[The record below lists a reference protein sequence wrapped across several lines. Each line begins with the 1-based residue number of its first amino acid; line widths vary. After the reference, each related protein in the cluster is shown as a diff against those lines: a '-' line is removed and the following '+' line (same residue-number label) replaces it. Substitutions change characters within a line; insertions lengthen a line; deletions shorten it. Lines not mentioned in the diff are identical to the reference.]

1 MIRIPAT
8 VERRRH
14 HSAKQQPELD
24 GQPAAQSTMF
34 GFGGPPSPVAATPAG
49 EPDAKNGAPRIV
61 VGVDGS
67 PASVDALRWA
77 ARQADLTG
85 AAVEAVISWDYPS
98 TSGMEFGSLDI
109 DWAGNARAALVD
121 TLHVA
126 LGDNATMITGT
137 VTRGHPA
144 EVLVAAAQGADL
156 LVVGSRGH
164 AALPGRL
171 LGSVSEHVA
180 ARAAC
185 PVVVVR
191 HVPDPIA
198 LGQRTHPSD
207 RELLSGAGPR

>member
-14 HSAKQQPELD
+14 HNANQQPELD

-34 GFGGPPSPVAATPAG
+34 GFGASPAPLAAAPAG
-49 EPDAKNGAPRIV
+49 QPGAKTSAPRIV
-61 VGVDGS
+61 VGIDGS

-77 ARQADLTG
+77 ARQADATG

-109 DWAGNARAALVD
+109 DWAGNARAAVAD

-126 LGDNATMITGT
+126 LGRGADTVTRT
-137 VTRGHPA
+137 VTRGHPV

-164 AALPGRL
+164 VALPGRL

-180 ARAAC
+180 ARAPC

-198 LGQRTHPSD
+198 LGQRTH
-207 RELLSGAGPR
+207 LSGREVVAGAGSR

>member
-1 MIRIPAT
+1 ME
-8 VERRRH
+8 VEG
-14 HSAKQQPELD
+14 SV
-24 GQPAAQSTMF
+24 
-34 GFGGPPSPVAATPAG
+34 PVAAAPAG
-49 EPDAKNGAPRIV
+49 EPAAKDATPRIV

-77 ARQADLTG
+77 AGQADLIG
-85 AAVEAVISWDYPS
+85 AAVEAVISWEYPS

-109 DWAGNARAALVD
+109 DWAENARAALAD
-121 TLHVA
+121 ALDVA
-126 LGDNATMITGT
+126 LGEDAGRVTGT

-164 AALPGRL
+164 VALPGRL

-180 ARAAC
+180 ARASC

-198 LGQRTHPSD
+198 LGQRTHHKG
-207 RELLSGAGPR
+207 REALLGAGFR

>member
-1 MIRIPAT
+1 MNRIPAT
-8 VERRRH
+8 DGERRRH
-14 HSAKQQPELD
+14 
-24 GQPAAQSTMF
+24 STITPPSSDRQATEQTAMF
-34 GFGGPPSPVAATPAG
+34 GFGGSPPAAPAG
-49 EPDAKNGAPRIV
+49 QPGVKRAAPRIV

-77 ARQADLTG
+77 ARQAELTG

-98 TSGMEFGSLDI
+98 TTGMEFGSLDI

-126 LGDNATMITGT
+126 LGDNATSITGT

-180 ARAAC
+180 ARAPC

-191 HVPDPIA
+191 HIPDPIT
-198 LGQRTHPSD
+198 LGQRTHLAGRD
-207 RELLSGAGPR
+207 VLVGAGFR

>member
-1 MIRIPAT
+1 
-8 VERRRH
+8 
-14 HSAKQQPELD
+14 
-24 GQPAAQSTMF
+24 MF
-34 GFGGPPSPVAATPAG
+34 GFGGSPAAAPAG
-49 EPDAKNGAPRIV
+49 QPGVKRAAPRIV

-77 ARQADLTG
+77 ARQAELTG
-85 AAVEAVISWDYPS
+85 AADYPS

-126 LGDNATMITGT
+126 LGDNATSITGT

-171 LGSVSEHVA
+171 LGSVSERVA
-180 ARAAC
+180 ARAPC

-191 HVPDPIA
+191 HIPDPIT
-198 LGQRTHPSD
+198 LGQRTHLAGRD
-207 RELLSGAGPR
+207 VLVGAGFR

>member
-34 GFGGPPSPVAATPAG
+34 GFGGSPAPLAAAPAG
-49 EPDAKNGAPRIV
+49 QPGAKKAAPRIV

-109 DWAGNARAALVD
+109 DWAGNARAALTD

-126 LGDNATMITGT
+126 LGRGADTVTAT
-137 VTRGHPA
+137 VTRGHPV

-164 AALPGRL
+164 LALPGRL

-180 ARAAC
+180 ARAPC

-191 HVPDPIA
+191 HIPDPIT
-198 LGQRTHPSD
+198 LGQRTHLAGRD
-207 RELLSGAGPR
+207 VLVGAGFR

>member
-1 MIRIPAT
+1 MMRKLAT
-8 VERRRH
+8 
-14 HSAKQQPELD
+14 D
-24 GQPAAQSTMF
+24 GQWGRNTYQPGSDRRPPAPSTRVEVE
-34 GFGGPPSPVAATPAG
+34 GSVPVAAAPAG
-49 EPDAKNGAPRIV
+49 EPAAKNAPPRIV

-77 ARQADLTG
+77 AGQADLIG
-85 AAVEAVISWDYPS
+85 AAVEAVISWEYPS

-109 DWAGNARAALVD
+109 DWAENARAALAD
-121 TLHVA
+121 ALDVA
-126 LGDNATMITGT
+126 LGEDACRVTGT

-164 AALPGRL
+164 VALPGRL

-180 ARAAC
+180 ARASC

-198 LGQRTHPSD
+198 LGQRTHHMG
-207 RELLSGAGPR
+207 REALLGAGFR

>member
-1 MIRIPAT
+1 
-8 VERRRH
+8 
-14 HSAKQQPELD
+14 
-24 GQPAAQSTMF
+24 MF
-34 GFGGPPSPVAATPAG
+34 GFGGSPAPVAAVPAG
-49 EPDAKNGAPRIV
+49 EAGVKSTAPRIV

-77 ARQADLTG
+77 ARQADVTG

-98 TSGMEFGSLDI
+98 TTGMEFGSLDI

-126 LGDNATMITGT
+126 LGDDAGTVTGA

-144 EVLVAAAQGADL
+144 EVLVAAARGADL
-156 LVVGSRGH
+156 LVVGSRDH
-164 AALPGRL
+164 VALPGRL

-180 ARAAC
+180 ARAPC

-198 LGQRTHPSD
+198 LGQRTH
-207 RELLSGAGPR
+207 LSGREVVAGAGSR

>member
-1 MIRIPAT
+1 MIRIPAI
-8 VERRRH
+8 VQRRH
-14 HSAKQQPELD
+14 RHSTKQQPELD
-24 GQPAAQSTMF
+24 GQPAARSTMF

-77 ARQADLTG
+77 ARQAELTG
-85 AAVEAVISWDYPS
+85 AAVEAVISWDFPS
-98 TSGMEFGSLDI
+98 TTGMELGSLDI

-126 LGDNATMITGT
+126 LGDNATSITGT

-164 AALPGRL
+164 MALPGRL

-180 ARAAC
+180 ARAPC

-191 HVPDPIA
+191 HIPDPIA
-198 LGQRTHPSD
+198 LGQRTH
-207 RELLSGAGPR
+207 LSGRKALAGAGFR

>member
-1 MIRIPAT
+1 MNRIPAT
-8 VERRRH
+8 DGERRRH
-14 HSAKQQPELD
+14 
-24 GQPAAQSTMF
+24 STITPPSSDRQATEQTAMF
-34 GFGGPPSPVAATPAG
+34 GFGGSPAPVAAAPAG
-49 EPDAKNGAPRIV
+49 EPGVKRAAPRIV

-77 ARQADLTG
+77 ARQAELTG

-98 TSGMEFGSLDI
+98 TTGMEFGSLDI

-126 LGDNATMITGT
+126 LGDNATSITGT

-180 ARAAC
+180 ARAPC

-191 HVPDPIA
+191 HIPDPLA
-198 LGQRTHPSD
+198 LGQRTHRAGRD
-207 RELLSGAGPR
+207 VLVGAGFR

>member
-1 MIRIPAT
+1 MA
-8 VERRRH
+8 
-14 HSAKQQPELD
+14 
-24 GQPAAQSTMF
+24 
-34 GFGGPPSPVAATPAG
+34 
-49 EPDAKNGAPRIV
+49 
-61 VGVDGS
+61 GVDGS
-67 PASVDALRWA
+67 PASVEVLRWA

-109 DWAGNARAALVD
+109 DWAGNARAS
-121 TLHVA
+121 LHVV
-126 LGDNATMITGT
+126 LGNDASRVTQA

-144 EVLVAAAQGADL
+144 EVLVAAAQGAAL

-164 AALPGRL
+164 MALSDRL
-171 LGSVSEHVA
+171 LGTVSEHVA
-180 ARAAC
+180 AR
-185 PVVVVR
+185 PVPGRGGR

>member
-1 MIRIPAT
+1 MIERPAT
-8 VERRRH
+8 VDRRRRH
-14 HSAKQQPELD
+14 SANEQPELD
-24 GQPAAQSTMF
+24 EQPAAQSTML
-34 GFGGPPSPVAATPAG
+34 GFGGLPVPVAAAQTG
-49 EPDAKNGAPRIV
+49 EPGAKSTAPRIV

-77 ARQADLTG
+77 ARQAELTG

-98 TSGMEFGSLDI
+98 TTGMEFGSLDI

-126 LGDNATMITGT
+126 LGDNATSITGT

-171 LGSVSEHVA
+171 LGSVSEPVA
-180 ARAAC
+180 ARAPC

-191 HVPDPIA
+191 HIPDPIT
-198 LGQRTHPSD
+198 LGQRTHLAGRD
-207 RELLSGAGPR
+207 VLVGAGFR

>member
-1 MIRIPAT
+1 MMRKLAT
-8 VERRRH
+8 
-14 HSAKQQPELD
+14 D
-24 GQPAAQSTMF
+24 GQWGRNTYQPGSDRRPPAPSTRVEVE
-34 GFGGPPSPVAATPAG
+34 GSVPVAAAPAG
-49 EPDAKNGAPRIV
+49 EPAAKNATPRIV

-77 ARQADLTG
+77 AGQADLIG
-85 AAVEAVISWDYPS
+85 AAVEAVISWEYPS

-109 DWAGNARAALVD
+109 DWAENARAALAD
-121 TLHVA
+121 ALDVA
-126 LGDNATMITGT
+126 LGEDAGRVTGT

-164 AALPGRL
+164 VALPGRL

-180 ARAAC
+180 ARASC

-198 LGQRTHPSD
+198 LGQRTHHMG
-207 RELLSGAGPR
+207 REALLGAGFR

>member
-1 MIRIPAT
+1 VKRA
-8 VERRRH
+8 
-14 HSAKQQPELD
+14 
-24 GQPAAQSTMF
+24 
-34 GFGGPPSPVAATPAG
+34 
-49 EPDAKNGAPRIV
+49 APRIV

-77 ARQADLTG
+77 ARQAELTG

-98 TSGMEFGSLDI
+98 TTGMEFGSLDI

-126 LGDNATMITGT
+126 LGDNATSITGT

-180 ARAAC
+180 ARAPC

-191 HVPDPIA
+191 HIPDPIT
-198 LGQRTHPSD
+198 LGQRTHLAGRD
-207 RELLSGAGPR
+207 VLVGAGFR

>member
-1 MIRIPAT
+1 MMRKLAT
-8 VERRRH
+8 
-14 HSAKQQPELD
+14 D
-24 GQPAAQSTMF
+24 GQWGRNSYQPGSDRRPPAPSTRVEVE
-34 GFGGPPSPVAATPAG
+34 GSVPVAAAPAG
-49 EPDAKNGAPRIV
+49 EPAAKDATPRIV

-77 ARQADLTG
+77 AGQADLIG
-85 AAVEAVISWDYPS
+85 AAVEAVISWEYPS

-109 DWAGNARAALVD
+109 DWAENARAALAD
-121 TLHVA
+121 ALDVA
-126 LGDNATMITGT
+126 LGEDAGRVTGT

-164 AALPGRL
+164 VALPGRL

-180 ARAAC
+180 ARASC

-198 LGQRTHPSD
+198 LGQRTHHKG
-207 RELLSGAGPR
+207 REALLGAGFR

>member
-8 VERRRH
+8 IEGRRH
-14 HSAKQQPELD
+14 HSANQQPELD

-34 GFGGPPSPVAATPAG
+34 GFGGSPAPLAAAPAG
-49 EPDAKNGAPRIV
+49 QPAAKKAAPRIV

-77 ARQADLTG
+77 ARQADAIG

-109 DWAGNARAALVD
+109 DWAGNARAALAD

-126 LGDNATMITGT
+126 LGSGADTVTST
-137 VTRGHPA
+137 VTRGHPV

-164 AALPGRL
+164 VALPGRL

-180 ARAAC
+180 ARAPC

-191 HVPDPIA
+191 HIPDPIA
-198 LGQRTHPSD
+198 LGQRTH
-207 RELLSGAGPR
+207 LSGRKALAGAGFR

>member
-1 MIRIPAT
+1 MNRIPAT
-8 VERRRH
+8 DGERRRH
-14 HSAKQQPELD
+14 
-24 GQPAAQSTMF
+24 STITPPSSDRQATEQTAMF
-34 GFGGPPSPVAATPAG
+34 GFGGSPAAAPAG
-49 EPDAKNGAPRIV
+49 QPGVKRAAPRIV

-77 ARQADLTG
+77 ARQAELTG

-98 TSGMEFGSLDI
+98 TTGMEFGSLDI

-126 LGDNATMITGT
+126 LGDNATSITGT

-171 LGSVSEHVA
+171 LGSVSERVA
-180 ARAAC
+180 ARAPC

-191 HVPDPIA
+191 HIPDPIT
-198 LGQRTHPSD
+198 LGQRTHLAGRD
-207 RELLSGAGPR
+207 VLVGAGFR